1 MQALRARVSMPKVN
15 VYITEAGIPVNT
27 LDFPS
32 MKMALSL
39 GFSFPPS
46 FSKQPTIKGKVQP
59 AELTCRENWPVFP
72 GLLICRTTFCSL
84 PLPFSLVA
92 SVSFFQL
99 LVG

>member
-39 GFSFPPS
+39 GFSS
-46 FSKQPTIKGKVQP
+46 LQ
-59 AELTCRENWPVFP
+59 VFQSNP
-72 GLLICRTTFCSL
+72 
-84 PLPFSLVA
+84 
-92 SVSFFQL
+92 Q
-99 LVG
+99 